1 MIPRWKQKAKSGEA
15 IDITTE
21 MSEFALEVILRAL
34 LSDDLDRIIEEHD
47 GNPFGF
53 LTDDTTRDLAV
64 AMKFRQLGKVIQKV
78 IDTRREQDQTGE
90 DLLGSMMA
98 ATDKEGQPMT
108 DKELIDEVM
117 TMIIA
122 GHETTG
128 GTLNWVWYELSQNP
142 DAEAL
147 AYKEASSLVA
157 NNSVPTDQIG
167 ELKYLKQCINEA
179 LRLYPPVW
187 LFSRQAINDD
197 LLGKYSIPAGTNI
210 YLCPYYT
217 HRDPKLWS
225 EPDKFHPEHFKNDGA
240 NLKHKYAFIPFSAGS
255 RRCVGEYFSYVEMQT
270 HLAILLNLFKLD
282 AVPGQEI
289 EIEPAINLRTK
300 NSIMMQISLR

>member
-1 MIPRWKQKAKSGEA
+1 
-15 IDITTE
+15 

-78 IDTRREQDQTGE
+78 IDTRREQDLTGE
-90 DLLGSMMA
+90 DLLGSLMA

-128 GTLNWVWYELSQNP
+128 GTLNWVWYELSRNP

-147 AYKEASSLVA
+147 AYKEASSR
-157 NNSVPTDQIG
+157 S
-167 ELKYLKQCINEA
+167 
-179 LRLYPPVW
+179 
-187 LFSRQAINDD
+187 
-197 LLGKYSIPAGTNI
+197 
-210 YLCPYYT
+210 
-217 HRDPKLWS
+217 
-225 EPDKFHPEHFKNDGA
+225 
-240 NLKHKYAFIPFSAGS
+240 FIVS
-255 RRCVGEYFSYVEMQT
+255 CQ
-270 HLAILLNLFKLD
+270 
-282 AVPGQEI
+282 
-289 EIEPAINLRTK
+289 
-300 NSIMMQISLR
+300 

>member
-1 MIPRWKQKAKSGEA
+1 MLKRS
-15 IDITTE
+15 
-21 MSEFALEVILRAL
+21 
-34 LSDDLDRIIEEHD
+34 
-47 GNPFGF
+47 
-53 LTDDTTRDLAV
+53 LTKKLHR
-64 AMKFRQLGKVIQKV
+64 
-78 IDTRREQDQTGE
+78 
-90 DLLGSMMA
+90 
-98 ATDKEGQPMT
+98 
-108 DKELIDEVM
+108 
-117 TMIIA
+117 
-122 GHETTG
+122 
-128 GTLNWVWYELSQNP
+128 
-142 DAEAL
+142 
-147 AYKEASSLVA
+147 EASSLVA

-187 LFSRQAINDD
+187 LFSRQSINDD

-225 EPDKFHPEHFKNDGA
+225 EPDTFYPEHFADDGA

-255 RRCVGEYFSYVEMQT
+255 RRCIGEYFSYVEMQA

-282 AVPGQEI
+282 AVPGQKI